1 MSGGERPS
9 PLTLSQQ
16 GGGAEGSLSREVP
29 GRMGAA
35 LTKPGRASTT
45 RWRGSGERDGKEY
58 DRNL

>member
-1 MSGGERPS
+1 
-9 PLTLSQQ
+9 LSQQ